1 MASVAEATKPLTMPL
16 PPGPEPESALGPT
29 HGETSFPLQPDGSQ
43 PLVSRIR
50 WSGQSIEIYSE
61 TLFSTPLENRPEQH
75 SAINRLLERLFSDSI
90 VGRVAV
96 DRQPARMTIHL
107 ADGYLTS
114 PANLERITKLFSGRG
129 KTELAPPL
137 VVWETTPSGSFEVV
151 RDGQILTTWQVA
163 ETSPRQWA
171 IRQPSL
177 KHNRHLGELAVSF
190 TEQLPYIKK
199 AKIDRRH
206 GLLLLKLQPGRQ
218 IDRASLIHS
227 LEQLSSDA
235 HHFLLPPPYPRA
247 EMTMPLATLAVAA
260 YSQWWNPAFW
270 WLAGGM
276 VVWVNRQ
283 MIIQSFKD
291 LRHGVVSLPMLT
303 TLIVLGTALGGAF
316 VASAL
321 IAVTARLWQN
331 QYAGMLNSAR
341 REWLGQLIQ
350 PSGTVHQLEA
360 RGTLKELP
368 VGRLKPGDVIEIKA
382 GTRIAADGEC
392 LEGSGK
398 ALYWYGRREVTSMA
412 ESSRVYAGGLL
423 ESGRLRVRV
432 SRTAANTRM
441 AKIRHELLETTGTNR
456 GKASLNCQGQHFAEK
471 TVLPTLAMAG
481 IGLATLDV
489 NAAVAVM
496 RPDYATGVGMG
507 QGIERLRLASEAIA
521 EGFLVRDPH
530 LHEKAATI
538 NIWLMEQPV
547 NCFIPPPGQ
556 YLAMLS
562 SPDCIDLRRGEET
575 LTLQGFAPI
584 RNDVDRMRLIQLLRD
599 RGLSVAWVG
608 DAVRF
613 PNTARFAD
621 IAISTNTEP
630 DYDKNPTAILSL
642 DEGVIPWARA
652 LDLLTENQ
660 REARHVRN
668 LALVPNI
675 LAVAGAFTMGFTSLA
690 SVVLT
695 NLGIFTVFSRTR
707 ARSPSTKVI
716 HHERST

>member
-1 MASVAEATKPLTMPL
+1 MATVAEATKPLTMPL
-16 PPGPEPESALGPT
+16 PPGPEPESARGPV
-29 HGETSFPLQPDGSQ
+29 HGEISFPLQPDGSR

-50 WSGQSIEIYSE
+50 WSGQSIDIFSE
-61 TLFSTPLENRPEQH
+61 TLFSTTAADQSQQH
-75 SAINRLLERLFSDSI
+75 GALNRLLERLFSDSI
-90 VGRVAV
+90 VGRVSV
-96 DRQPARMTIHL
+96 DRQAFKMTIHL
-107 ADGYLTS
+107 TDGYLTS

-129 KTELAPPL
+129 KTELTPPL
-137 VVWETTPSGSFEVV
+137 IVWESAPAGSFEVV
-151 RDGQILTTWQVA
+151 RDGQILTTWQVT
-163 ETSPRQWA
+163 EISPHQLA
-171 IRQPSL
+171 IRQPSIRN
-177 KHNRHLGELAVSF
+177 NRQLAEIAVSF
-190 TEQLPYIKK
+190 VEQLPSVKK
-199 AKIDRRH
+199 ARVDRRN
-206 GLLLLKLQPGRQ
+206 GLLLITPQPGRQ
-218 IDRASLIHS
+218 IDRASLVHS
-227 LEQLSSDA
+227 LEQISTDA
-235 HHFLLPPPYPRA
+235 HHFLLPSPYPRA
-247 EMTMPLATLAVAA
+247 NMAMPFATLAVAA

-283 MIIQSFKD
+283 MILQSLRD

-303 TLIVLGTALGGAF
+303 TLIILGTALGGAF

-341 REWLGQLIQ
+341 REWLGQLVQ
-350 PSGTVHQLEA
+350 PSGTVHQLESK
-360 RGTLKELP
+360 GTIKELP
-368 VGRLKPGDVIEIKA
+368 IGKLKPGDVIQIEA
-382 GTRIAADGEC
+382 GSRIAADGEC
-392 LEGSGK
+392 IEGSGK
-398 ALYWYGRREVTSMA
+398 ALYWYGRRDVDA
-412 ESSRVYAGGLL
+412 SSKHCHVYAGGLL
-423 ESGRLRVRV
+423 ESGTLRLRV
-432 SRTAANTRM
+432 SRTGANTRM
-441 AKIRHELLETTGTNR
+441 AKIRHELLANTGTDR
-456 GKASLNCQGQHFAEK
+456 GKASLNHQGEHFAEK

-481 IGLATLDV
+481 LGLATLDV

-521 EGFLVRDPH
+521 EGFLVRDPR
-530 LHEKAATI
+530 LHEKAGAI
-538 NIWLMEQPV
+538 DIWLMEAPV
-547 NCFIPPPGQ
+547 AGFKPAPSQ
-556 YLAMLS
+556 YLATLS
-562 SPDCIDLRRGEET
+562 GPDRIDLVRGEET

-584 RNDVDRMRLIQLLRD
+584 INDVDRMRLVPLLRD
-599 RGLSVAWVG
+599 RGLRVAWMG

-621 IAISTNTEP
+621 LAVSTNTEP

-652 LDLLTENQ
+652 LELLTENQ

-707 ARSPSTKVI
+707 ARAPATKAI
-716 HHERST
+716 HHERRE